1 MTNSRFFT
9 SLAVPAFGLL
19 LSACT
24 ATEQAGEKA
33 APSSVPAAARPRVS
47 AAPDVPAEV
56 RTDADRRAIYNS
68 NGTSSSVPDA
78 TPNRVGLGNQA
89 ADINRQKR
97 IENLNTDK
105 PNTTPPEVR
114 IEQLSYDPPVEA
126 PIRRP

>member
-1 MTNSRFFT
+1 
-9 SLAVPAFGLL
+9 LALVLAFGGLG
-19 LSACT
+19 ACT
-24 ATEQAGEKA
+24 ATEQGAETA
-33 APSSVPAAARPRVS
+33 SPSAVPT
-47 AAPDVPAEV
+47 EV